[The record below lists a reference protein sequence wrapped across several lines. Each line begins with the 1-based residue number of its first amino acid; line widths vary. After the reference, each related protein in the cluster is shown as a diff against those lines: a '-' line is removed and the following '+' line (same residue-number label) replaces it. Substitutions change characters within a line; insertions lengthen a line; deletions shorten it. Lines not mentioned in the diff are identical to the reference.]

1 MPRNPRQQLKDYART
16 LYLRE
21 SLTQAEIAERA
32 GVARTTIVR
41 WAAEGHWEELRT
53 TMSMTTEEQIRNFQR
68 QIAEINET
76 ILGRE
81 QGRRFAN
88 AREADTIVK
97 LTTAVN
103 RLQTEAGI
111 HDIVNVGAA
120 FIHFLRP
127 MDLEKTKEFARLFD
141 AFIKSK
147 IERR

>member
-1 MPRNPRQQLKDYART
+1 MPRNSRQQLKDYART

-21 SLTQAEIAERA
+21 SLTQAEIAEQV
-32 GVARTTIVR
+32 GVSRQTIVR

-88 AREADTIVK
+88 AKEADTIVK

-120 FIHFLRP
+120 FIDFLRP